1 MEWGTDVIDAKQL
14 IGTWH
19 LVSAVAVAAD
29 GQPLPPPYGPEPMGR
44 LVLSDNGRM
53 MAVICDGRT
62 TVPEGQK
69 RAYASYCGNFRVEDD
84 TLITIVDAA
93 AITDRIGSQ
102 QRRKLDFR
110 NGQLVLIPPR
120 RPNGEQRELF
130 WKLNGPA

>member
-1 MEWGTDVIDAKQL
+1 VGTNVIETKQL

-29 GQPLPPPYGPEPMGR
+29 GRSLPPPYGPEPMGR
-44 LVLSDNGRM
+44 LVLSEKGRM

-62 TVPEGQK
+62 SVPEGQK
-69 RAYASYCGNFRVEDD
+69 RAYASYCGNFRVEDG
-84 TLITIVDAA
+84 TLITTVDAA
-93 AITDRIGSQ
+93 AISDRVGSQ

-110 NGQLVLIPPR
+110 DGQLVLIPPR